1 MNRTFIIITFV
12 LVAIIYHAGPWKA
25 KDLVAGNQKRE
36 MVEVTSATWDQE
48 VIGNRN
54 PVLVFFYTA
63 DSAACQQ
70 YFPVLKD
77 ANDLLDGQVKFA
89 RVEWDKN
96 TSIALR
102 YQITSPP
109 TFVLVKNGIIHDK
122 LNPESVLDL
131 NGLHD
136 QLLAYSQTP

>member
-1 MNRTFIIITFV
+1 MNRTFIIIAFV

-25 KDLVAGNQKRE
+25 KDLISGNQRQE
-36 MVEVTSATWDQE
+36 MIDVTGATWDQE

-63 DSAACQQ
+63 GSAACQQ
-70 YFPVLKD
+70 YYPVLTD

-109 TFVLVKNGIIHDK
+109 TFVLVKNGIIQEK
-122 LNPESVLDL
+122 LDPNLVLDL

-136 QLLAYSQTP
+136 KLLTHCQPL